1 MAAGRAASGTTAEV
15 VRPEVLSAL
24 YGQHVDVI
32 RVHNRILV
40 VAAAH
45 GEGLDVP
52 SPEPVVHEDA

>member
-1 MAAGRAASGTTAEV
+1 
-15 VRPEVLSAL
+15 
-24 YGQHVDVI
+24 VDVI